1 MAGSRGKAIE
11 WRPVPAPAAGVV
23 LEGRLVRLE
32 PLDPGRHGAALYQA
46 AQGPDA
52 DPALWDYLFVG
63 PFAGPAEFG
72 AYLKECAATRDP
84 LFFAIVDRRTE
95 QPAGMASYLRIT
107 PAHGVIEIGHI
118 WFGTSIQ
125 RTPQATEAIYLLA
138 RHAFDDLGY
147 RRLEWK
153 CDSLNQRSRRAA
165 ERFGFRY
172 EGLFRQH
179 MVVKGRNRD
188 TTWFAMLDEEWPVV
202 RAAFEK
208 WLAPENFD
216 AAGQQQASLATIR
229 TSQNPGEPSTL
240 AE

>member
-1 MAGSRGKAIE
+1 MAGLRGKAIE
-11 WRPVPAPAAGVV
+11 WQSVPAPVRVV

-32 PLDPGRHGAALYQA
+32 PLDPKRHGAALCQA

-52 DPALWDYLFVG
+52 DPALWDYLAYG
-63 PFAGPAEFG
+63 PFDTRDAFIDWLGG
-72 AYLKECAATRDP
+72 CAASTDP

-95 QPAGMASYLRIT
+95 QAAGMASYMRIT
-107 PAHGVIEIGHI
+107 PDHGVIEIGHI

-202 RAAFEK
+202 RAAFEE
-208 WLAPENFD
+208 WLDTAD
-216 AAGQQQASLATIR
+216 AICTAHGLRSWATQIERIR
-229 TSQNPGEPSTL
+229 AADVMGR
-240 AE
+240 